1 MDIASQV
8 IHNQA
13 HLSRRGFLK
22 ITATSAL
29 SLVFGKM
36 IDLPSQVVEDQC
48 RVIDASIKM
57 YNIPSFEGDVIN
69 TYWQDMVL
77 PITEATIGDLEPVHN
92 RVWYLIRREGYI
104 HSGSVQPVRTQLN
117 PVVTD
122 IPSNGILAEVTV
134 PYTDAHWGSAHN
146 FPVAYRF
153 YYETTHWVTGLSFD
167 KDGQPWYRIRDD
179 KWDIKYYAPASH
191 LRLIPSEELSPLS
204 PKVSPSAKRIEVRT
218 PDQAVIAYEWDRPVF
233 VARTATGAKFSN
245 GNFST
250 PTGRYITNHKRPSR
264 HMAAGNLAYNG
275 YDLPGVPWVT
285 YITESGISFHGTY
298 WHNNYGRPR
307 SHGCINLTPKAAKWL
322 YRWTLPEVPPQEQSI
337 YEKFGTPV
345 DVV

>member
-13 HLSRRGFLK
+13 PLSRRGFLK

-77 PITEATIGDLEPVHN
+77 PITEATIGDLEPEHN
-92 RVWYLIRREGYI
+92 RVWYLIQKDGYI

-122 IPSNGILAEVTV
+122 IPSNGILAEVT
-134 PYTDAHWGSAHN
+134 
-146 FPVAYRF
+146 
-153 YYETTHWVTGLSFD
+153 
-167 KDGQPWYRIRDD
+167 
-179 KWDIKYYAPASH
+179 
-191 LRLIPSEELSPLS
+191 
-204 PKVSPSAKRIEVRT
+204 
-218 PDQAVIAYEWDRPVF
+218 
-233 VARTATGAKFSN
+233 
-245 GNFST
+245 
-250 PTGRYITNHKRPSR
+250 
-264 HMAAGNLAYNG
+264 
-275 YDLPGVPWVT
+275 
-285 YITESGISFHGTY
+285 
-298 WHNNYGRPR
+298 
-307 SHGCINLTPKAAKWL
+307 
-322 YRWTLPEVPPQEQSI
+322 
-337 YEKFGTPV
+337 
-345 DVV
+345 